1 MSGNLIKHLLLHLKI
16 SYCKLF
22 AFSCIIELEHLG
34 DDFLIT
40 IKDLCFSYTNKAP
53 YLLNNINL
61 NIPNGSYVSVIGENG
76 SCKTT
81 LIKLILGLL
90 KPTSGSINI
99 TANSIGY
106 VPQKLD
112 SFNAQFP
119 ITVTEVLDCH
129 KKTLGKNKN
138 IDIPA
143 ALKSVNLYDHKSKLL
158 GNLSGGQQQR
168 VLIARALMGNPDV
181 IILDEPSTG
190 VDESNQKEIYS
201 IVSQI
206 NKVDKKTIIS
216 IEHNVNIALKY
227 STHILKV
234 HNGDVKLY
242 TANEYKVLRDR
253 NFEVVNA
260 I

>member
-1 MSGNLIKHLLLHLKI
+1 M
-16 SYCKLF
+16 
-22 AFSCIIELEHLG
+22 
-34 DDFLIT
+34 IT
-40 IKDLCFSYTNKAP
+40 IKDLCFSYTNKPP
-53 YLLNNINL
+53 YLLDNINL
-61 NIPNGSYVSVIGENG
+61 NIPCGAYISVIGENG

-99 TANSIGY
+99 SANSIGY

-112 SFNAQFP
+112 SFNSQFP
-119 ITVTEVLDCH
+119 ITVKEVLECH

-138 IDIPA
+138 IDITA
-143 ALKSVNLYDHKSKLL
+143 ALKSVNLYDYKNKLL

-201 IVSQI
+201 VVSQI
-206 NKVDKKTIIS
+206 NKEDKKTILS
-216 IEHNVNIALKY
+216 IEHNVHIALKY

-234 HNGDVKLY
+234 HNGNVKLY
-242 TANEYKVLRDR
+242 TASEYKVLRDR
-253 NFEVVNA
+253 NFEINSA

>member
-1 MSGNLIKHLLLHLKI
+1 MI
-16 SYCKLF
+16 
-22 AFSCIIELEHLG
+22 
-34 DDFLIT
+34 FLIT
-40 IKDLCFSYTNKAP
+40 IKDLCFSYANKPP
-53 YLLNNINL
+53 YLLDSINL
-61 NIPNGSYVSVIGENG
+61 NIPCGSYISVIGENG

-99 TANSIGY
+99 AANSIGY

-112 SFNAQFP
+112 SFNSQFP
-119 ITVTEVLDCH
+119 ITVSEVLECH

-138 IDIPA
+138 IDITA
-143 ALKSVNLYDHKSKLL
+143 ALKSVNLYDYKSKLL

-201 IVSQI
+201 VVSQI
-206 NKVDKKTIIS
+206 NKADKKTILS
-216 IEHNVNIALKY
+216 IEHNVHIALKY

-234 HNGDVKLY
+234 HNGNVKLY
-242 TANEYKVLRDR
+242 TASEYKVLRDR
-253 NFEVVNA
+253 NFEINSA